1 MYIKTKIQNYI
12 FKTKVL
18 TNFEE
23 YKEGMMWKKFDN
35 FDAMLFI
42 LKKKDQSFWMK
53 NCIIP
58 LDIIYIKNNI
68 ITKIHH
74 NCPPCQNKNNVTKCQ
89 SYIGEGEFVLE
100 INGGTCQKLHIEEN
114 DKIIFEKYNF

>member
-1 MYIKTKIQNYI
+1 MYIKTKINNHI

-18 TNFEE
+18 SNIEE

-42 LKKKDQSFWMK
+42 LEKKNQSFWMK
-53 NCIIP
+53 NCIIY
-58 LDIIYIKNNI
+58 LDIIYIKNNK

-74 NCPPCQNKNNVTKCQ
+74 NCPPCNSTIIKCQ
-89 SYIGEGEFVLE
+89 SYAGEGDYVIEME
-100 INGGTCQKLHIEEN
+100 GGTCQKLNIKEN
-114 DKIIFEKYNF
+114 DQIIFEKYNF